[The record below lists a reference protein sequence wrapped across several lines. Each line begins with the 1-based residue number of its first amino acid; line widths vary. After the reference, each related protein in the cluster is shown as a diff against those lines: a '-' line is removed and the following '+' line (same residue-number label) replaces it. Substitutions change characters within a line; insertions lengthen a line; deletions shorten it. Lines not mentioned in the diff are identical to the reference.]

1 MGVVS
6 RPNRRARA
14 TARNLDEPEA
24 HFVCEMPAKCLR
36 NACEMPAKCLK
47 ASNLDEALT
56 LREAK
61 RTNASGY
68 ARSTIFSAT

>member
-24 HFVCEMPAKCLR
+24 HFVCEMPAKCL
-36 NACEMPAKCLK
+36 K

-61 RTNASGY
+61 RANASGY